1 MPLHTLGKLLSD
13 TPELKA
19 LQAHTRRVLELQK
32 LYLRSAPRE
41 LAGSS
46 RVKNFRAGT
55 LYVST
60 DSAAVAAKLRQLTPR
75 LLASIQKFEK
85 QVTGIRIDVQVNGL
99 QPSRER
105 KKPALTADAIEK
117 FDTLSRRVSDGGLKS
132 ALANL
137 VRRHGRRR

>member
-1 MPLHTLGKLLSD
+1 MPLHTLGKLLSA

-19 LQAHTRRVLELQK
+19 LQAHTRRVLELQT

-55 LYVST
+55 LYISA

-85 QVTGIRIDVQVNGL
+85 QVTGIRIEVQVSGM
-99 QPSRER
+99 QSGRER
-105 KKPALTADAIEK
+105 KKHALPAQAIEK
-117 FDTLSRRVSDGGLKS
+117 FDALSRRVANEDLKS

-137 VRRHGRRR
+137 VRRHGRHR